1 MLFKTFTIA
10 TLKLISWFWAFSID
24 MLLKDIGEEKEDEG
38 KEESKEEKD
47 VDTQVSSVVHKV
59 PFFPLFI

>member
-1 MLFKTFTIA
+1 M
-10 TLKLISWFWAFSID
+10 KLISWFLAFIID

-47 VDTQVSSVVHKV
+47 VDTQVKEDEGKEEKRRMWT
-59 PFFPLFI
+59 PM